1 MKMYLLSV
9 RICAWSMFFWH
20 DVDVAQTGGIYSLK
34 IHTASIRA
42 AG

>member
-1 MKMYLLSV
+1 MKMYLLSACY
-9 RICAWSMFFWH
+9 CAWSMFFWH

-34 IHTASIRA
+34 IHKASSRA